1 MAGSMLDSILA
12 LVTPEM
18 KQSLAA
24 RLGESPQTVQTG
36 LGTAAAAALAGC
48 ARKAGDTSF
57 LGRIINMASD
67 ASGQNL
73 MGNLSS
79 LASSGPSGA
88 TADLVNGFLP
98 IVFGGKL
105 DKVSGLLSQEAGVSS
120 SSMSGLLQMA
130 VPLIIGFL
138 GKLNSSGSLSLGSLA
153 GMLRSEV
160 PNLEKYVPA
169 NLFSARGQ
177 TASRAASDV
186 AGGPGLKKSALWSVL
201 LGVFGAIL
209 LSWLAYRALNTGNV
223 APQSTMSTAT
233 QALGNAA
240 STAGHAA
247 NSAWAALGEL
257 FKVKLPDGTELDVP
271 RLGVENKLILF
282 IQDPAPSANTETW
295 FDFDRLLFDTGQAT
309 LQPASQEQ
317 LHNIALILK
326 AYPNVNIRIGGYTDN
341 SGDAGPNMQLS
352 QARAES
358 VMASLV
364 ALGVDPTRMTA
375 KGYGEDHPV
384 ADNSGEEGRQKN
396 RRISMRVTAK

>member
-1 MAGSMLDSILA
+1 M
-12 LVTPEM
+12 
-18 KQSLAA
+18 
-24 RLGESPQTVQTG
+24 
-36 LGTAAAAALAGC
+36 
-48 ARKAGDTSF
+48 
-57 LGRIINMASD
+57 
-67 ASGQNL
+67 
-73 MGNLSS
+73 
-79 LASSGPSGA
+79 
-88 TADLVNGFLP
+88 
-98 IVFGGKL
+98 
-105 DKVSGLLSQEAGVSS
+105 AGVSS
-120 SSMSGLLQMA
+120 ASMSGLLQMA

-153 GMLRSEV
+153 GMLRSEA

-169 NLFSARGQ
+169 NLFSGRGQ

-186 AGGPGLKKSALWSVL
+186 AGGPGLKKSALWFVL
-201 LGVFGAIL
+201 LGVLGAIL
-209 LSWLAYRALNTGNV
+209 LSWLVYRALNAGNV
-223 APQSTMSTAT
+223 EPQSTMSTAT
-233 QALGNAA
+233 QAVGNAA

-282 IQDPAPSANTETW
+282 IQDPASSANTETW

-317 LHNIALILK
+317 LQNIALILK

-341 SGDAGPNMQLS
+341 TGDAGSNMKLS

-358 VMASLV
+358 VMAALV
-364 ALGVDPTRMTA
+364 ALAVDPSRMTA
-375 KGYGEDHPV
+375 KGYGEEHPV
-384 ADNSGEEGRQKN
+384 ADNSAEEGRQKN